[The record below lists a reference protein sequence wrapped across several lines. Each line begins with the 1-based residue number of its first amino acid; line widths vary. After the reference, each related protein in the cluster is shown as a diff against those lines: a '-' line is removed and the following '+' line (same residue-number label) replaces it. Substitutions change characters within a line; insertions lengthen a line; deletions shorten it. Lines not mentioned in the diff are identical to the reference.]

1 MSRFGPF
8 LALGLLTLGPLGLAA
23 CAKQIEA
30 PADRGV
36 CWHMAQL
43 KDGKVRFNKVAENAS
58 SVERCAVA
66 LEAMRLR
73 FLGLGGGNEEITGA
87 YQGQYLFLGRQGVF
101 FSQSLNGN
109 RYLLL
114 VPTGDGR
121 LAKPGA
127 IPQQ

>member
-1 MSRFGPF
+1 MRVAAVV
-8 LALGLLTLGPLGLAA
+8 LALGLLALPA
-23 CAKQIEA
+23 CSKELEA
-30 PADRGV
+30 PADQGV
-36 CWHMAQL
+36 CWHMVTL
-43 KDGKVRFNKVAENAS
+43 PGGKVRFNKLAENKS
-58 SVERCAVA
+58 TVEQCAAA
-66 LEAMRLR
+66 LEGMRLR
-73 FLGLGGGNEEITGA
+73 FLGLGGGNEEIVGA

-101 FSQSLNGN
+101 LSQSLNGN

>member
-1 MSRFGPF
+1 MRHAAAI
-8 LALGLLTLGPLGLAA
+8 LLLGLLALSA
-23 CAKQIEA
+23 CTKELEA

-36 CWHMAQL
+36 CWHMASL
-43 KDGKVRFNKVAENAS
+43 PGGKVRFNKVAENRT
-58 SVERCAVA
+58 SVEQCAVA

-73 FLGLGGGNEEITGA
+73 FLGLGGGNEDIVGA

-127 IPQQ
+127 IQQQ

>member
-1 MSRFGPF
+1 
-8 LALGLLTLGPLGLAA
+8 
-23 CAKQIEA
+23 
-30 PADRGV
+30 
-36 CWHMAQL
+36 
-43 KDGKVRFNKVAENAS
+43 
-58 SVERCAVA
+58 
-66 LEAMRLR
+66 MRLR
-73 FLGLGGGNEEITGA
+73 FLGLGGGNEEIVGA

-101 FSQSLNGN
+101 LSQSLNGN